1 MTRAAFNAT
10 VQQTFK
16 EVMAVAAGLTRG
28 DSGRVTLEVRDGG
41 RRLLASSVGV
51 DVAINMPDAA
61 TARLAVT
68 SLTAE
73 RINAGLAA
81 ANLPAATITSAAVVS
96 TPGFSRA
103 AAAGGRALAWV
114 ALAVAAV
121 ACAAA

>member
-28 DSGRVTLEVRDGG
+28 DASRVALEVRDGG

-61 TARLAVT
+61 TARLAAT

-114 ALAVAAV
+114 GLAVAAV
-121 ACAAA
+121 VCAAA